1 MRTHLAIAINNW
13 INAVVGGN
21 IQPMKQQIELESVTL
36 TKDGETLTVRHHKTG
51 LVHEIS
57 ALALVRWL
65 VRQLR
70 SVF

>member
-1 MRTHLAIAINNW
+1 MRTPKAIAINNW
-13 INAVVGGN
+13 ITGVVDGN

>member
-1 MRTHLAIAINNW
+1 
-13 INAVVGGN
+13 
-21 IQPMKQQIELESVTL
+21 MKQQIELESVTL

-70 SVF
+70 AVF